1 MPDNTNTGS
10 DIVAIDYE
18 AVQQLADQ
26 LAAQAAAM
34 SDNLDQ
40 LSGGWTG
47 MFRST
52 AGLAMTAA
60 SFAAGDSRIQHQAQI
75 DRLEAASHWLVRHS
89 ENMKAID
96 ADTAAKLA
104 NI

>member
-1 MPDNTNTGS
+1 MQDNS
-10 DIVAIDYE
+10 DTEPGIVAIDYE

-40 LSGGWTG
+40 LSGGWTS
-47 MFRST
+47 MFGST

-60 SFAAGDSRIQHQAQI
+60 SFAAGDSRIQHQTQI
-75 DRLEAASHWLVRHS
+75 DKLEAASRWLVHHS

-96 ADTAAKLA
+96 ANTAAELA
-104 NI
+104 AV